1 MCTNSRQKE
10 KTLVACTIYL
20 YVKIMRIIKKN
31 CYRNSKFI
39 MTKQVIIDSELR
51 STLNYRNIQVIQVK
65 MVFTASNKK
74 KEREKRGTLLV

>member
-1 MCTNSRQKE
+1 MCTNCRQKE
-10 KTLVACTIYL
+10 KTLATCTV
-20 YVKIMRIIKKN
+20 YVKIMRIRKKN
-31 CYRNSKFI
+31 SYRNSKFI

>member
-10 KTLVACTIYL
+10 KTLAVCTV
-20 YVKIMRIIKKN
+20 YVKIMRIGKKN
-31 CYRNSKFI
+31 SYRNSTFI